1 MHTNGNQDIITPNR
15 SKDLKK
21 EENNNK
27 KKTMNSFFLLAVS
40 FLPV

>member
-15 SKDLKK
+15 GKDLKK

-27 KKTMNSFFLLAVS
+27 KRL
-40 FLPV
+40 